1 LLVLDLNWLA
11 EVLSC
16 LAGNHLMVAQA
27 DAADAPASTVCCGL
41 GIDSIGVSDAA
52 QQHRRHAES
61 TDSLAGMQLAD

>member
-1 LLVLDLNWLA
+1 MLVLDLNWLA

-41 GIDSIGVSDAA
+41 GFDIKGVSDAA
-52 QQHRRHAES
+52 QQA
-61 TDSLAGMQLAD
+61 AGMQSRLTSAGMQSID